1 VFELLVLFLCFS
13 GLLYLFR
20 GTVFSLVFGFILL
33 GNGVNLVIFGLSR
46 PKLNAFPFYAI
57 DGSVAKSVA
66 DPVAQALV
74 LTAIVISFSLF
85 FYMIAVTIKLAK
97 TYKVATFEDLND
109 EGFGEKDE

>member
-1 VFELLVLFLCFS
+1 MFESLVLFLFFS

-20 GTVFSLVFGFILL
+20 GTVYSLVFGFILL
-33 GNGVNLVIFGLSR
+33 GNGVNLVIFGLSK
-46 PKLNAFPFYAI
+46 PTLNAFPFYTKNGGLPENI
-57 DGSVAKSVA
+57 A

-97 TYKVATFEDLND
+97 TYKVATFEDLKD
-109 EGFGEKDE
+109 EGFGAVDE